1 MRTLIWKECRLNAWV
16 LVLGAALGLGPYVV
30 GGLWALFEGG
40 PRSMAVLRLRSVLEP
55 ACAISLEGSSADAP
69 AARRQRHRA
78 RACDRSAEFLA
89 YLPVSRA
96 RILASKAAV
105 PLAMASGVWAAAL
118 AAHVLAYAIDGGTI
132 GNVIP
137 PGLGWTVLAISILL
151 FGAVWLGSSIVDTP
165 LTAVGFCLGICML
178 LWAAFVA
185 SNHFLGWP
193 ADRSDATRPAWA
205 SWGSPASSRGA
216 GSTSGGSSH
225 EGKVSSVCRGRL
237 ARSRATRTARW

>member
-16 LVLGAALGLGPYVV
+16 LILGAALGLGPYVV

-40 PRSMAVLRLRSVLEP
+40 PRSMTVLRLRSVLEP
-55 ACAISLEGSSADAP
+55 ACAISLEASLLTLLLLGANAI
-69 AARRQRHRA
+69 ARERV
-78 RACDRSAEFLA
+78 DRSAEFLA

-96 RILASKAAV
+96 RILVSKAAV

-132 GNVIP
+132 GSVIP
-137 PGLGWTVLAISILL
+137 PGLGWAVLAISILL

-193 ADRSDATRPAWA
+193 ADRSECYTAGMGLVGI
-205 SWGSPASSRGA
+205 SCFIA
-216 GSTSGGSSH
+216 GSWLYLRRV
-225 EGKVSSVCRGRL
+225 EP
-237 ARSRATRTARW
+237 